1 MQRNIGLDKDAGY
14 FMPTSELGTLKVT
27 LQKFY
32 RINGGST
39 QLEGVK
45 PDVIMPDNWEFMD
58 NKERSYENALPW
70 DEVAKASYKPVPNS
84 AKKAIEQRYQQTVN
98 NNAAFNMIRKNNK
111 WLSEVSDRDVSLNLG
126 RYKAQQLKVRQTI
139 EQNNKLQAL
148 DQPLKMA
155 YMKADEER
163 IAAMDTIKANRYK
176 EWLKRLQKDVYLSES
191 VSVLNAQI
199 AASETAKQ

>member
-1 MQRNIGLDKDAGY
+1 
-14 FMPTSELGTLKVT
+14 
-27 LQKFY
+27 
-32 RINGGST
+32 
-39 QLEGVK
+39 
-45 PDVIMPDNWEFMD
+45 
-58 NKERSYENALPW
+58 
-70 DEVAKASYKPVPNS
+70 VAKASYKAVPNS
-84 AKKAIEQRYQQTVN
+84 SKKAIEQRYQQTVN

>member
-1 MQRNIGLDKDAGY
+1 
-14 FMPTSELGTLKVT
+14 
-27 LQKFY
+27 
-32 RINGGST
+32 
-39 QLEGVK
+39 
-45 PDVIMPDNWEFMD
+45 
-58 NKERSYENALPW
+58 
-70 DEVAKASYKPVPNS
+70 
-84 AKKAIEQRYQQTVN
+84 
-98 NNAAFNMIRKNNK
+98 MITKNNK

>member
-1 MQRNIGLDKDAGY
+1 
-14 FMPTSELGTLKVT
+14 
-27 LQKFY
+27 
-32 RINGGST
+32 
-39 QLEGVK
+39 
-45 PDVIMPDNWEFMD
+45 
-58 NKERSYENALPW
+58 
-70 DEVAKASYKPVPNS
+70 
-84 AKKAIEQRYQQTVN
+84 
-98 NNAAFNMIRKNNK
+98 MIRKNNK

-191 VSVLNAQI
+191 VSVLKAQI